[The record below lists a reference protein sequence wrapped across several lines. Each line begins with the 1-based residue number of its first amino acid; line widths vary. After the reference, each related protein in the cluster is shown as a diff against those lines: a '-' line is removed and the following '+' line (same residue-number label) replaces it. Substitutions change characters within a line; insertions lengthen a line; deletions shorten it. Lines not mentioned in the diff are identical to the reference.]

1 MYQARITRN
10 NADLNRLLIREIRVI
25 RAYKKVFKG
34 FCTPCGFDFQ
44 RGIFFLY
51 CS

>member
-34 FCTPCGFDFQ
+34 FCPHGFDFQ

>member
-34 FCTPCGFDFQ
+34 FCTPGDFDFQ